1 MNSQFARLG
10 VQGDFANPYLTL
22 RPEFEA
28 RQVEIFG
35 EMAKKGYIYKGMKPF
50 TGARRIVLL
59 WQKPKSSMPRTS
71 AILSMS
77 ALSSPMTP
85 TVFWPSMV
93 SLWTRHGS

>member
-35 EMAKKGYIYKGMKPF
+35 EMAKKGYIYK
-50 TGARRIVLL
+50 A
-59 WQKPKSSMPRTS
+59 
-71 AILSMS
+71 
-77 ALSSPMTP
+77 
-85 TVFWPSMV
+85 
-93 SLWTRHGS
+93 